1 VTGCPTS
8 WRTPTTTDASVP
20 GETDP
25 CSADTDG
32 DGFGDAEEDVNRNG
46 RVDPG
51 EPDPRRACS
60 AGRCWSLEDIDGVRG
75 PRVPEP
81 LLIDLVRDLGA
92 RRGELELNIVNDG
105 TPLLGVVH
113 LIDAVLPSMRERKE
127 GHIVN
132 LTTRYA
138 AVGYS
143 EGLEADLRAS
153 GLRVTTVI
161 GGRRVEPDEA
171 RDAARRVVDAIQRG
185 ERVVTLGWHA
195 RLARLAHVVSAPL
208 ASTLLERDA
217 PEPTPA

>member
-1 VTGCPTS
+1 M
-8 WRTPTTTDASVP
+8 
-20 GETDP
+20 
-25 CSADTDG
+25 
-32 DGFGDAEEDVNRNG
+32 
-46 RVDPG
+46 
-51 EPDPRRACS
+51 
-60 AGRCWSLEDIDGVRG
+60 RG